1 MVKTETRQNKEREER
16 ITMEIIV
23 DAYGL
28 EEQAMGWYY
37 YFEDTI
43 QFSFTAVCISK
54 RAISPLDVKDEVD
67 VIGMAPEEECEKEI
81 FVTIRWEKDGLA
93 VPLSQL
99 TPLCATATET
109 KQAVEDWHYWV
120 QMGYE
125 FG

>member
-1 MVKTETRQNKEREER
+1 MVKKKQRQNKEREER

-23 DAYGL
+23 DAYGP

-37 YFEDTI
+37 YLEEKL
-43 QFSFTAVCISK
+43 QFPFTVVCNGK
-54 RAISPLDVKDEVD
+54 RSISPLHVEDEVG
-67 VIGMAPEEECEKEI
+67 VIGMAPEEECEKEM
-81 FVTIRWEKDGLA
+81 FVTIRWERDGLA

-99 TPLCATATET
+99 TPTSATASET

-125 FG
+125 FS